1 MQSSNQPPR
10 RKRSSRLT
18 LALMGAAGTAALAGC
33 GQSSPPQDTLSD
45 VNFSE
50 PKAYQNVDECVADE
64 LYTRTAC
71 EAAFTAAVEAVPRFD
86 SLEAC
91 EQVHGEGACEPPPQS
106 AQQGQGGSWFGPAL
120 MGYMVGNMMA
130 NRNGARVQSL
140 YQEPVYRTRQNRGD
154 WNAASSSASTRVDQ
168 RNQAFR
174 SSVMQSNQRATQR
187 SGFGSRSSARGG
199 FGS

>member
-45 VNFSE
+45 INFSE

-91 EQVHGEGACEPPPQS
+91 EQVHGEGACRLPSPIS
-106 AQQGQGGSWFGPAL
+106 ST
-120 MGYMVGNMMA
+120 
-130 NRNGARVQSL
+130 GARWQLVWS
-140 YQEPVYRTRQNRGD
+140 RTDGTI
-154 WNAASSSASTRVDQ
+154 WLAI
-168 RNQAFR
+168 
-174 SSVMQSNQRATQR
+174 
-187 SGFGSRSSARGG
+187 
-199 FGS
+199 